1 MTQTHHLVLI
11 IISALLFVL
20 MIIMNVLAN
29 TLPLGGQ
36 TTGAV
41 SDRYPNLF
49 QPSGMTFSI
58 WGIIYLLLGMFVVIQ
73 LLTLGKPLSDRQDAM
88 GYVLLFFAIS
98 SIFNILWLL
107 AWHHNKI
114 LLSTI
119 VMVMLLAT
127 LLVATRYS
135 QSLDSFTRASFSIY
149 AGWISVATIANI
161 TILLV
166 SYGAPSFSSWAV
178 VLSVVILVVGAL
190 IGGWFTLYDQ
200 NIFYGGVFVWAY
212 LGILMRHLNQED
224 LTQSYP
230 SILWTSALLIIGF
243 VVIELI
249 LLIRQFR

>member
-29 TLPLGGQ
+29 KLPLGGQ

-58 WGIIYLLLGMFVVIQ
+58 WGIIYLLLGVFVVVQ

-127 LLVATRYS
+127 RYS

-178 VLSVVILVVGAL
+178 VLSVVILIVGAL
-190 IGGWFTLYDQ
+190 IGGWFTLNDQ